1 VAPDAGSASFA
12 SRKKYKEFVSLKRR
26 KSLPLRATERGAFF
40 VGESFFMPLF
50 VFFVWPCELPCQHF
64 VGTLRPSAGA
74 SAQLLGPFVFSI
86 RLLTSPHTCAGAK
99 PHRRRCRSSRPI
111 SP

>member
-1 VAPDAGSASFA
+1 MAPDAGSASFA

-64 VGTLRPSAGA
+64 VGTLRTPFGLPPALRHNFWDLLFFPSA
-74 SAQLLGPFVFSI
+74 
-86 RLLTSPHTCAGAK
+86 C
-99 PHRRRCRSSRPI
+99 
-111 SP
+111 